1 MSSTKRK
8 FDYKTK
14 RWGIARIENLIT
26 DFHGL
31 TLKFFL
37 ADVPSFL
44 PGDEITVLDLG
55 CGGGNIPGFLK
66 DKFPKWKVTGLDI
79 SSEVLAIGK
88 KMFPKIEF
96 IKAPAHKIPK
106 PNESFDL
113 VTSFDSL
120 EHFEELDKVLSEV
133 KRVLKR
139 NGIFY
144 ISVPLEKQ
152 FPTLYWILYKFG
164 WRGKAQFAGHVNFFN
179 DSELR
184 KLLEG
189 YGFTLVRKR
198 FSGHLLFSCFD
209 IPYYLSQSL
218 LGRQATSFESSVAE
232 LEQGFKKSLLSSFRK
247 VVSAASF
254 FESSLLS
261 WFPGGR
267 GHFVFVKRGQ
277 KDFFSS
283 HPPLTVLEDY
293 QREFGLGK
301 LIRPKDLA
309 IKRHLAKLDFGKARK
324 ILDFGCGNGIWL
336 ERLLADGNAEGVGV
350 DISEGLIEEAQTR
363 SGKRGR
369 YICTADSWPLVD
381 NSFDFCVSFDV
392 FEHIED
398 KGSAVSGIFWA
409 LKPGGRFLF
418 FTLNPNNKYTH
429 SWLLEKLGS
438 NYLYRRANHKKK
450 LFPDPKE
457 FSALLKNQGFKDVS
471 YVLYDGPANLTWD
484 TFCYLYL
491 FVLEKFFSWLHL
503 KKLTKPILNLNDF
516 LVRTCFPLN
525 NFIDRLFLMRGCSNG
540 YFIWG
545 AR

>member
-1 MSSTKRK
+1 MK
-8 FDYKTK
+8 FDYEKK
-14 RWGIARIENLIT
+14 RWGIAPIENLIT
-26 DFHGL
+26 DFHGVA
-31 TLKFFL
+31 LKFFL

-55 CGGGNIPGFLK
+55 CGGGNILGFLK
-66 DKFPKWKVTGLDI
+66 DKFPEWRVAGLDI
-79 SSEVLAIGK
+79 SSDALAIGRER
-88 KMFPKIEF
+88 FPKIEF

-106 PNESFDL
+106 ADESIDL

-120 EHFEELDKVLSEV
+120 EHFEELNKVLAEV
-133 KRVLKR
+133 RRVLKE
-139 NGIFY
+139 NGVFY

-152 FPTLYWILYKFG
+152 FPTLYWILYKLG
-164 WRGKAQFAGHVNFFN
+164 WKGKVEFAGHVNFF
-179 DSELR
+179 DDHELEE
-184 KLLEG
+184 LLG
-189 YGFTLVRKR
+189 KYDFSLVKRR

-218 LGRQATSFESSVAE
+218 LGRQATSFESSAAE
-232 LEQGFKKSLLSSFRK
+232 LEQGFKKSLLSSFKK

-350 DISEGLIEEAQTR
+350 DISEGLIEEANAR
-363 SGKRGR
+363 VGRRGR
-369 YICTADSWPLVD
+369 YICTKEKRPLED

-398 KGSAVSGIFWA
+398 KGSAVSEIFRA

-438 NYLYRRANHKKK
+438 DYLYRWADHKKE

-457 FSALLKNQGFKDVS
+457 FSALLEEQGFNNVG
-471 YVLYDGPANLTWD
+471 YALYAGPANLTWD
-484 TFCYLYL
+484 IFCYLYL
-491 FVLEKFFSWLHL
+491 LVLEKLFSHPRFRELIRL
-503 KKLTKPILNLNDF
+503 VLCLNDF
-516 LVRTCFPLN
+516 LVRLFFPLN
-525 NFIDRLFLMRGCSNG
+525 NLIDSFFLARGYSNG